1 MRNFIQNYFF
11 SGSGVIVFCHV
22 LALSLGVGAKEK
34 TNLIAL
40 NEFSQEED
48 ARLLD
53 TFSEDDEESTVRR
66 PSSLSS
72 QDEDLRSPDALPSA
86 SWNQNKSVMLPAGV
100 EEKTYEGVSKAE
112 SPSLARKKLI
122 EEATTKISEEAVQ
135 SIIGEARFKKN
146 KSIINDKIL
155 KQSSRYIPVI
165 KTGDLIKL
173 TEGHKLAVTLQVN
186 SKVLE
191 LMLQEQ
197 GLLYDNE
204 TSPMMI
210 PFVVIEDQISGDSF
224 RWWRSK
230 NSSRMQ
236 AMNDYLEKQIQNSFF
251 SSGFFVQKPM
261 ASQMQLM
268 IPSAFQQ
275 ESLAPDQIQSLAKR
289 WNIPIT
295 LVGDLSIKKAERST
309 DTAVIELRLMLTQVS
324 SGRILAQ
331 LNRQSKLAKNE
342 TVELANLRKQLGFV
356 TQALK
361 DLSLQLQEAWQKG
374 ALSSTLVQLEVQGPL
389 GLGKYEL
396 FKNSLKATNRS
407 IRQVKERLITGQS
420 VFFELEINGSVQ
432 DLVSGF
438 KPVNAGDQ
446 IYKFKG
452 VDAANGKLL
461 LAPE

>member
-11 SGSGVIVFCHV
+11 SGSGVIVFCYV

-53 TFSEDDEESTVRR
+53 TFSEDDEENALRR

>member
-53 TFSEDDEESTVRR
+53 TFSEDDEENALRR

-251 SSGFFVQKPM
+251 SAGFFVQKPM

-295 LVGDLSIKKAERST
+295 LIGDLSIKKAERST
-309 DTAVIELRLMLTQVS
+309 GTAVIELRLMLTQVS

-389 GLGKYEL
+389 GLSKYEL